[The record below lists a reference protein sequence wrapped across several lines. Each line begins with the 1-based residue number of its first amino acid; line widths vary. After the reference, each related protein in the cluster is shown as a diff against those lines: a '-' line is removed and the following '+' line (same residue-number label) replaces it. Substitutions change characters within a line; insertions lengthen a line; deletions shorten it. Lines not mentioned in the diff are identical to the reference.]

1 NLSMS
6 SAIRVLLL
14 GSLLDGPLHGYEVRR
29 RLELWGADGCANVA
43 YGSIYHGLAK
53 MADEGLLEVV
63 DEGTGDAARPRRRGR
78 GGRTVYAV
86 TEAGRAEFHR
96 QALWYWRNIMPINDP
111 FQVALIFM
119 DRLDREELLLAM
131 RARADLLRL
140 TLRTMDHA
148 WEHKRAGG
156 AAPHIAEN
164 MKLAAEQLKVQLD
177 WIEGALPR
185 VERGELP

>member
-1 NLSMS
+1 MS

-14 GSLLDGPLHGYEVRR
+14 GALLDGPLHGYEVRR

-63 DEGTGDAARPRRRGR
+63 EETTNGGARPRRRGR
-78 GGRTVYAV
+78 GGRTVYAI
-86 TEAGRAEFHR
+86 TETGRTEFHR
-96 QALWYWRNIMPINDP
+96 QVLWYWRNIMPINDP
-111 FQVALIFM
+111 FQVALTFM

-140 TLRTMDHA
+140 SLRTMGHA

-156 AAPHIAEN
+156 VAPHIAEN
-164 MKLAAEQLKVQLD
+164 VKLAADQLKVQLT
-177 WIEGALPR
+177 WIEEALPK